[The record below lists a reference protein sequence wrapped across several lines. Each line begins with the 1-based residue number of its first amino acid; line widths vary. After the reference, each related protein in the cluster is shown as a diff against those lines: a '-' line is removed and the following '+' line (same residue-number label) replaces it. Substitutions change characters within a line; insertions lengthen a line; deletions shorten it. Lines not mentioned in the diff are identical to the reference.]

1 MLQRWITEMVGFF
14 WFILLTLTTLTF
26 TSLAAAQGPTLYH
39 LVTGG
44 EAVHYIEKKQSLTHM
59 ALVNGLRPWVLS
71 RQVKKKVDTVLKPG
85 TALKFDTSHIVP
97 TELSDGL
104 VVNLPELLVYQFR
117 LGVYQRRYAIAV
129 GKKTWQTP
137 TGFYKI
143 VNKEENPTWTVPVS
157 IQDEM
162 WENGMEVIEKVPPG
176 PKNPLGKYWIGTSG
190 ENLGFHSTNRPWSVG
205 RVVSHGCMRMLPD
218 EIAQLFPTV
227 DVGAPVKIIYQP
239 VKMALTRQGHI
250 YLEAHPNIYD
260 VKMDYL
266 EYVKQV
272 AKNYQLES
280 RIDWRKVDTILKI
293 REGLAKDVTK
303 EPSPAKSVSVS
314 PDYPK
319 PKKLGLFPL
328 HNQSTRIE

>member
-1 MLQRWITEMVGFF
+1 MRGFF
-14 WFILLTLTTLTF
+14 WFIILALTTLTC
-26 TSLAAAQGPTLYH
+26 TGPAAAQGPTLYH

-44 EAVHYIEKKQSLTHM
+44 EEVVHVEKKESLNFV
-59 ALVNGLRPWVLS
+59 ALKQGLSPWVMA
-71 RQVKKKVDTVLKPG
+71 RQTKKKVDTLLKPG
-85 TALKFDTSHIVP
+85 TTLKFDDSCIVP
-97 TELSDGL
+97 TELTDGL
-104 VVNLPELLVYQFR
+104 VVNLPERLVYLFR

-143 VNKEENPTWTVPVS
+143 VNKEENPTWTVPDS

-162 WENGMEVIEKVPPG
+162 WDNGLEVVEKVPPG

-190 ENLGFHSTNRPWSVG
+190 ENLGFHATNRPWSVG
-205 RVVSHGCMRMLPD
+205 HVVSHGCMRMLPS
-218 EIAQLFPTV
+218 EIAQLYPQV

-239 VKMALTRQGHI
+239 VKMALTRKGRI

-260 VKMDYL
+260 EKMDYL
-266 EYVKQV
+266 DYVKQV
-272 AKNYQLES
+272 AKSYQLES

-293 REGLAKDVTK
+293 REGVARDITK
-303 EPSPAKSVSVS
+303 EPPPSKSVAV
-314 PDYPK
+314 PQDNRK

-328 HNQSTRIE
+328 QLQSTRIE

>member
-1 MLQRWITEMVGFF
+1 MWGFLC
-14 WFILLTLTTLTF
+14 FIFLVLTTLSF
-26 TSLAAAQGPTLYH
+26 PGQAAAQGATLYH

-44 EAVHYIEKKQSLTHM
+44 EEVYQVEKKESLNFL
-59 ALVNGLRPWVLS
+59 ALEKGLRPWVMA
-71 RQVKKKVDTVLKPG
+71 RQVKKKVDTLLKPG
-85 TALKFDTSHIVP
+85 TILKFDTSCIVP

-143 VNKEENPTWTVPVS
+143 VNKEVNPTWTVPDS

-162 WENGMEVIEKVPPG
+162 WDMGMTVVEKVPPG

-190 ENLGFHSTNRPWSVG
+190 ENLGFHATNRPWCVG
-205 RVVSHGCMRMLPD
+205 HAVSHGCMRMLPS
-218 EIAQLFPTV
+218 EIAQLYPQI

-239 VKMALTRQGHI
+239 VKMALTRRGRI

-266 EYVKQV
+266 DYVKKL
-272 AKNYQLES
+272 AKSYQLES

-293 REGLAKDVTK
+293 KEGLAKDITK
-303 EPSPAKSVSVS
+303 EPVPVKSVAEPS
-314 PDYPK
+314 DYHK
-319 PKKLGLFPL
+319 PTKLGLFPL
-328 HNQSTRIE
+328 QLQGTHIE

>member
-1 MLQRWITEMVGFF
+1 MLVF
-14 WFILLTLTTLTF
+14 WFILLTLTTLSF
-26 TSLAAAQGPTLYH
+26 TGPAAAQGPALYS

-44 EAVHYIEKKQSLTHM
+44 ENVYQVEKKQSLNFL
-59 ALVNGLRPWVLS
+59 ALEKGLTPWVMA
-71 RQVKKKVDTVLKPG
+71 RQTKKKVDTLLKPG
-85 TALKFDTSHIVP
+85 TTLKFDDSCIVP
-97 TELSDGL
+97 TELTDGL
-104 VVNLPELLVYQFR
+104 VVNLPERMVYLFR

-143 VNKEENPTWTVPVS
+143 VNKEENPTWTVPDS

-162 WENGMEVIEKVPPG
+162 WEMGMTVVEKVPPG

-190 ENLGFHSTNRPWSVG
+190 ENLGFHATNRPWSVG
-205 RVVSHGCMRMLPD
+205 HVVSHGCMRMLPS
-218 EIAQLFPTV
+218 EIAQLFPQV
-227 DVGAPVKIIYQP
+227 DVGAPLKIIYQP
-239 VKMALTRQGHI
+239 VKMALTRQGRI

-266 EYVKQV
+266 DYVKQV
-272 AKNYQLES
+272 AKNYHLES
-280 RIDWRKVDTILKI
+280 LIDWQKVDTILKI

-314 PDYPK
+314 PKYPK
-319 PKKLGLFPL
+319 PKRLGLFPL